1 MAAAALHLRRMTG
14 VDSDA
19 TECEIGGGLKDEAP
33 ASFTG
38 TKRFVAHV
46 MGETIQS
53 ARYVADYARK
63 YPRLAGHPVTRYID
77 EKLLN
82 GCAAWVWMNGQGSRD
97 FTFEECSWAL
107 GWDPDWVRE
116 KVMAPYG
123 DPRDINT
130 WVKKRADSLGPLWGD

>member
-1 MAAAALHLRRMTG
+1 M
-14 VDSDA
+14 DSNSEA
-19 TECEIGGGLKDEAP
+19 MECDSSGGLTDEAP

-46 MGETIQS
+46 MGHTILS
-53 ARYVADYARK
+53 ARYVADYARR
-63 YPRLAGHPVTRYID
+63 YPRLSKHPVSRNVD

-82 GCAAWVWMNGQGSRD
+82 GCASWVWMQGRGSKN

-123 DPRDINT
+123 DIWDINY
-130 WVKKRADSLGPLWGD
+130 WVERRANSLGPLWGD